1 MENKVETQ
9 TKPVEYYEKLDKRT
23 SEYKKFKMNFEENP
37 PKGIAGVGDIMVGI
51 STVTAIK
58 KIANKIMMRF
68 FSKDCKCKEH
78 AKIINQNLPLRFK
91 ARCFTEAEYNQWKN
105 FVENRTLTISREQV
119 KAICKIH
126 SDVFNR
132 TYQEPCT
139 GCSVKPLLR
148 MIERLDV
155 VYKSYVEL

>member
-1 MENKVETQ
+1 MPEAKILEKT
-9 TKPVEYYEKLDKRT
+9 PEYYEGLDKRT
-23 SEYKKFKMNFEENP
+23 SEYKNFQKNFEENNREP
-37 PKGIAGVGDIMVGI
+37 RIGGVGDLIAE
-51 STVTAIK
+51 VTQVTGIK
-58 KIANKIMMRF
+58 KMAKF
-68 FSKDCKCKEH
+68 FSKDCGCEKYQKE
-78 AKIINQNLPLRFK
+78 INKTLPLRFK
-91 ARCFTEAEYNQWKN
+91 ARCFTLEEYNNWKD

-119 KAICKIH
+119 QFICKTH

-155 VYKSYVEL
+155 VYKSYVKL